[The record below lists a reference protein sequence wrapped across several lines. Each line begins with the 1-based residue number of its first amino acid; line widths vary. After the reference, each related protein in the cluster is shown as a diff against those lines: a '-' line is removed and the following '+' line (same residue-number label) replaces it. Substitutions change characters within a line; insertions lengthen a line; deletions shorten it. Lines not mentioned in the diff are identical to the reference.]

1 MAKKAREKKPGKKAG
16 AATGE
21 SGCDLEGPAPARVGA
36 GWTGIVDTVRQSRYL
51 QLLLLLLL
59 LGAILRLFQLGSA
72 SLWLDEAT
80 TLNNAR
86 RSLLE
91 IWNFLSMSEFTPPLF
106 FWMEHTMLTF
116 GEGETVLRLVPA
128 LFGIVT
134 IPVFYLIGVEFLDR
148 RAGILAAALLTFS
161 PFAIFY
167 SQEARAYSTMLFFL
181 SVAFFFFLRTQ
192 RTGAWRDAL
201 LFGIFSSISLWTHL
215 FASVPVAA
223 LIIFGF
229 GVKGKEILRDV
240 RAALPMAISVTAFV
254 LLSLPLLLSALP
266 IFTTLTGRGPSFGVQ
281 GPEIISL
288 TLVQISGFSVILA
301 WALMLLFIIG
311 IASLYTVSRVK
322 ALVLPFVLVF
332 SLALSVFLSYRM
344 SMVPRYLISLLM
356 VLLPGIALTI
366 RPACNLFQSRK
377 LVYGALALVLLVNLP
392 VLYGYYSTPQ
402 KDDWRGLAQEVTTV
416 ATPGDLLI
424 AIPGY
429 IRQPLDYY
437 YKNET
442 RGTLEF
448 GLYTVEEVEEVTG
461 ANPTRT
467 IWFVVTGDLQSTD
480 PEGRMIAWLG
490 EHSRIAWRDRNGG
503 IFLLRN
509 TG

>member
-1 MAKKAREKKPGKKAG
+1 MAKKAREKKPAKEAG

-21 SGCDLEGPAPARVGA
+21 PGCDLEGPAPAREGT

-51 QLLLLLLL
+51 QVLLLLLI

-80 TLNNAR
+80 TLGSAR

-91 IWNFLSMSEFTPPLF
+91 IWNYLSMSEFTPPLF
-106 FWMEHTMLTF
+106 FWMEHAMLTF
-116 GEGETVLRLVPA
+116 GDSETVLRLVPA
-128 LFGIVT
+128 IFGIIT
-134 IPVFYLIGVEFLDR
+134 IPVFYLIGVELLDR
-148 RAGILAAALLTFS
+148 KAGILAAALLTFS

-181 SVAFFFFLRTQ
+181 SVAFFFYLRTQ

-215 FASVPVAA
+215 FAAVPVAA

-229 GVKGKEILRDV
+229 GMKGKEILRDI
-240 RAALPMAISVTAFV
+240 RAALPMAISAMAFF
-254 LLSLPLLLSALP
+254 LLSLPLILSALQ

-281 GPEIISL
+281 GPEIIFL
-288 TLVQISGFSVILA
+288 TLVQISGFSPILA

-311 IASLYTVSRVK
+311 FASLYPVSHGK

-332 SLALSVFLSYRM
+332 ALALGVFLSYRM
-344 SMVPRYLISLLM
+344 SMVPRYLTFLLM

-366 RPACNLFQSRK
+366 RPACNLFKSRR
-377 LVYGALALVLLVNLP
+377 LVYGAIALVFLVNLP

-416 ATPGDLLI
+416 AAPGDLLI

-437 YKNET
+437 YRNET

-448 GLYTVEEVEEVTG
+448 GVYTVGEVEDVIG
-461 ANPTRT
+461 ANPGRT
-467 IWFVVTGDLQSTD
+467 VWFVVTGDIQSAD
-480 PEGRMIAWLG
+480 PEGRMIPWLG

-503 IFLLRN
+503 ILLLRN